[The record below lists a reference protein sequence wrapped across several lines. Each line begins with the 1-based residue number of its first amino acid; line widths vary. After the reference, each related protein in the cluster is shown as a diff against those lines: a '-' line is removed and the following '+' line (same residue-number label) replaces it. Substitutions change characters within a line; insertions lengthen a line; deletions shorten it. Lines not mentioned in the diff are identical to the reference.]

1 MSSDMR
7 RFHEPV
13 PPQRLHADRC
23 YYATKAPETLE
34 QHRVGASATSS
45 DCSRQ
50 PCRART
56 NHKNLQ
62 HESRL
67 LCETAKIVCV
77 CVCVCVCA
85 RARDE
90 QRLHQ
95 TALQGQSQPQEPALR
110 SRQKARLLS
119 EPAKIDKEP
128 VCSVCAKSS
137 ELSCVATSNT
147 NTRLTLESMAR
158 AASSPV
164 WPQAT
169 PIHD

>member
-1 MSSDMR
+1 MPTVVITPPKHPKRSSSIVSAPARRAAIAADSPAGPEPTTRTCNMS
-7 RFHEPV
+7 
-13 PPQRLHADRC
+13 Q
-23 YYATKAPETLE
+23 
-34 QHRVGASATSS
+34 
-45 DCSRQ
+45 DCSV
-50 PCRART
+50 
-56 NHKNLQ
+56 
-62 HESRL
+62 RL
-67 LCETAKIVCV
+67 RRLCVCV